1 MPENSGRWTLDVAD
15 RLRVDVRASNGDASS
30 LLEDARKGLSSVPKS
45 IPPKYFYDE
54 RGSKLFAAICD
65 LPEYYLTRIEQALL
79 DERAGEIIAL
89 TRPTHLV
96 EIGSGGARKTRTLL
110 DAIAD
115 AGLPAV
121 YLPFD
126 VSEST
131 LRQSSLALLGE
142 YPWLR
147 VHGLVGDYERDL
159 DLIPPGEGRLVAF
172 LGSTIGNLDPRQ
184 TARFLRRLAARLGPH
199 DHFLLGTD
207 LVKPR
212 QVLEVAYDDAAG
224 VTAEFNLN
232 LLQVLNRELGADFDP
247 SAFEHVSFY
256 NARAARIEMHL
267 CSRRAQRVRV
277 AALGRIFRFAA
288 DERMRTEISRKF
300 TRASVEHMLGA
311 AGFRMLQ
318 WFTPAN
324 GWFALSLS
332 RRG

>member
-1 MPENSGRWTLDVAD
+1 MPTKSMNRAVAD
-15 RLRVDVRASNGDASS
+15 RFRVDVRVTNGDASS
-30 LLEDARKGLSSVPKS
+30 LLEDARAGLANVPKS

-65 LPEYYLTRIEQALL
+65 LPEYYLTRTEQALL
-79 DERAGEIIAL
+79 DERAAEVIAL

-96 EIGSGGARKTRTLL
+96 EIGSGDARKTRTLL
-110 DAIAD
+110 DAIAG
-115 AGLPAV
+115 AGLRTA
-121 YLPFD
+121 YLPLD
-126 VSEST
+126 VSEPT

-147 VHGLVGDYERDL
+147 IHGLVGDYERDL
-159 DLIPPGEGRLVAF
+159 GLIPPGDRRLVAF

-184 TARFLRRLAARLGPH
+184 TARFLKRLAARLGPQ

-207 LVKPR
+207 LVKSR
-212 QVLEVAYDDAAG
+212 DVLEAAYDDPAG

-232 LLQVLNRELGADFDP
+232 LLEVLNRELGADFDP
-247 SAFEHVSFY
+247 AGFEHVAFY

-267 CSRRAQRVRV
+267 RARRAQRVRV
-277 AALGRIFRFAA
+277 AALGRTFRFAE

-300 TRASVEHMLGA
+300 TRASVERMLGA
-311 AGFRMLQ
+311 AGFRLLR
-318 WFTPAN
+318 WITPAN

>member
-1 MPENSGRWTLDVAD
+1 MPTTTRRKTDDPAERF
-15 RLRVDVRASNGDASS
+15 RVDVRASSGDASS
-30 LLEDARKGLSSVPKS
+30 LVEDARLGLSRVPKS

-54 RGSKLFAAICD
+54 RGSKIFAAICD
-65 LPEYYLTRIEQALL
+65 LPEYYLTRTEQALL
-79 DERAGEIIAL
+79 DERAAEVIAL

-96 EIGSGGARKTRTLL
+96 EIGSGDARKTRTLL
-110 DAIAD
+110 DAIAGE
-115 AGLPAV
+115 GLPAV
-121 YLPFD
+121 YLPLD
-126 VSEST
+126 VSEPT
-131 LRQSSLALLGE
+131 LRESSLALLGE

-159 DLIPPGEGRLVAF
+159 DLIPPGDRRLVAF
-172 LGSTIGNLDPRQ
+172 LGSTIGNLDPQQ
-184 TARFLRRLAARLGPH
+184 TRRFLSRLAARLGPR

-212 QVLEVAYDDAAG
+212 EILEAAYDDDAG

-247 SAFEHVSFY
+247 AGFEHVAFY
-256 NARAARIEMHL
+256 NDRASRIEMHL
-267 CSRRAQRVRV
+267 RARRVQRVRV
-277 AALGRIFRFAA
+277 AALGRTFRFAT

-300 TRASVEHMLGA
+300 TRASVERMLRT
-311 AGFRMLQ
+311 AGFRLVR